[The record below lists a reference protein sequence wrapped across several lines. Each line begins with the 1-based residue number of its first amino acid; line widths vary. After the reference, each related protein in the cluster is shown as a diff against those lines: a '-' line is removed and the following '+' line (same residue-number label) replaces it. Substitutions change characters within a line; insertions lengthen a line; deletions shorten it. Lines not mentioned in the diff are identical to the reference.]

1 MRTYTILILT
11 TLGLLLGPQEAS
23 ASETTPVWDDSTR
36 LALAQCLVAEA
47 GWRNRTE
54 HSAISHVLLR
64 RWQSI
69 RETRGAYRFE
79 TTIRR
84 YCSVHRVRRPSSRQA
99 WVRALPWGP
108 LVSDPGMPS
117 VVDWRNYAPAWDHVR
132 ETVALFEAGRLTDP
146 LPQAEHWGG
155 SMDRT
160 PAGGVLLTRTVRS
173 IEDGAQLRLHNRFYR
188 VDREAAR
195 RQRLQRAAQ
204 QEEEQRRGTVA
215 AADIIRS

>member
-1 MRTYTILILT
+1 MRTHILVSLIL
-11 TLGLLLGPQEAS
+11 LGSLLGSGRAEAS
-23 ASETTPVWDDSTR
+23 EVPEWDDSTR

-64 RWQSI
+64 RWRSIQSS
-69 RETRGAYRFE
+69 RHNYRFE
-79 TTIRR
+79 TMVRR
-84 YCSVHRVRRPSSRQA
+84 YCAVHRVRRPTARQA

-108 LVSDPGMPS
+108 LESDPGMPS
-117 VVDWRNYAPAWDHVR
+117 VVDWRNYAASWDHVR
-132 ETVALFEAGRLTDP
+132 ETVLMFEAGTLRDP

-160 PAGGVLLTRTVRS
+160 PSGGVLLTRTVRS
-173 IEDGAQLRLHNRFYR
+173 IEDGAELRLHNRFYR

-195 RQRLQRAAQ
+195 RERLRREAQREA
-204 QEEEQRRGTVA
+204 EQRRGTVA